1 MSEGNIQISARELL
15 LHIMRTEGYQADRD
29 AFAVI
34 RQIWNEDR
42 PYALQMRKNLN
53 VKIARELKR
62 EMQKGNKD
70 AAQRLDDLNK
80 EVFIFSAQDYFEDFM
95 FALEWNRPPKE
106 RFYMPRRKVLRPLVN
121 ALQDLADDKLD
132 ELFISQPPRTGKALA
147 DDTPVLTRN
156 GWKNHG
162 DLAVG
167 DEVIGLDG
175 EFKKVLAVHP
185 KCRLDVMMEFTSG
198 EKIQCHENHEWVLKD
213 RAFSRLKGPRLL
225 TPKEIEGRAIEQG
238 TPGKRKHR
246 YIFQVPEHKYVVG
259 EEKDL
264 PVDPYTLG
272 VWLGDGTNKSP
283 SICNDAKDHAIIEK
297 IIRNGNEPRWETR
310 HKTTGVMYYGFGFR
324 SALQK
329 YGMCHSRKTSPKH
342 IPSDYLTASVNQRLE
357 LLAGLIDT
365 DGTFRKK
372 ENRYSFTTCE
382 ESLRDTFIE
391 LLATF
396 GWRACVVTYAPVV
409 SSSGVQGRK
418 NTFCIGFNPD
428 CEIPCALERKRNHVF
443 SKKRA
448 VALSKVSRVEPKQG
462 NCITVEGGMY
472 LAGRTMVPTHNST
485 TVMFY
490 LLWNMCRDPERSN
503 LYVSYSD
510 IITNAMY
517 SGLMEII
524 QDSYTYNLGEIFPFL
539 QYPNKANG
547 LTNAKEETIDFARK
561 RRYHTLTCRSL
572 YGTLNGATDCNGLL
586 VSDDLISGIE
596 EAMNRDRMVGAWQKV
611 ANNMLTRAKE
621 KAKVLWVGT
630 RWSLIDPI
638 GLRQDILE
646 NDPRFRDRK
655 YRILNM
661 PALNEKDMSNFEYE
675 YGVGFSTAHFHQ
687 IRAGFERNNDLASWN
702 AQYMQMP
709 IEREGTVFAPDDM
722 RFYNGVLPEDE
733 PDRKF
738 MCVDPAWGG
747 GDFVASPVCYQYG
760 DDVYVVDVVYNNGDK
775 KTTQPEIV
783 YKAKKY
789 DVRAMQIESTKTTAS
804 YKEGVEDLFRADQYR
819 CQITTRFVPASKS
832 KEQKIFD
839 KAPDIREH
847 FVFLEDGKRSKE
859 YQMFMQ
865 NVFSFKITGKN
876 KHDDAPDS
884 LTMASDFAMFGYTN
898 AIQVFKRPF

>member
-1 MSEGNIQISARELL
+1 MSEGNVQISARELL

-53 VKIARELKR
+53 VKIARELKK

-95 FALEWNRPPKE
+95 FALEWNRPPRE
-106 RFYMPRRKVLRPLVN
+106 RFYMPRRKVLRPFVN
-121 ALQDLADDKLD
+121 SLQDIADDRLD
-132 ELFISQPPRTGKALA
+132 ELFLSCPPRIGK
-147 DDTPVLTRN
+147 
-156 GWKNHG
+156 
-162 DLAVG
+162 
-167 DEVIGLDG
+167 
-175 EFKKVLAVHP
+175 
-185 KCRLDVMMEFTSG
+185 S
-198 EKIQCHENHEWVLKD
+198 
-213 RAFSRLKGPRLL
+213 
-225 TPKEIEGRAIEQG
+225 
-238 TPGKRKHR
+238 
-246 YIFQVPEHKYVVG
+246 
-259 EEKDL
+259 
-264 PVDPYTLG
+264 TL
-272 VWLGDGTNKSP
+272 
-283 SICNDAKDHAIIEK
+283 
-297 IIRNGNEPRWETR
+297 
-310 HKTTGVMYYGFGFR
+310 
-324 SALQK
+324 
-329 YGMCHSRKTSPKH
+329 
-342 IPSDYLTASVNQRLE
+342 
-357 LLAGLIDT
+357 
-365 DGTFRKK
+365 
-372 ENRYSFTTCE
+372 
-382 ESLRDTFIE
+382 
-391 LLATF
+391 
-396 GWRACVVTYAPVV
+396 
-409 SSSGVQGRK
+409 
-418 NTFCIGFNPD
+418 
-428 CEIPCALERKRNHVF
+428 
-443 SKKRA
+443 
-448 VALSKVSRVEPKQG
+448 
-462 NCITVEGGMY
+462 
-472 LAGRTMVPTHNST
+472 
-485 TVMFY
+485 VMFY

>member
-1 MSEGNIQISARELL
+1 MSEGNMQISARELL

-53 VKIARELKR
+53 VKIARELKK

-121 ALQDLADDKLD
+121 ALQDLSDNNLD
-132 ELFISQPPRTGKALA
+132 ELFLSMPPRVGK
-147 DDTPVLTRN
+147 
-156 GWKNHG
+156 
-162 DLAVG
+162 
-167 DEVIGLDG
+167 
-175 EFKKVLAVHP
+175 
-185 KCRLDVMMEFTSG
+185 
-198 EKIQCHENHEWVLKD
+198 
-213 RAFSRLKGPRLL
+213 
-225 TPKEIEGRAIEQG
+225 
-238 TPGKRKHR
+238 
-246 YIFQVPEHKYVVG
+246 
-259 EEKDL
+259 
-264 PVDPYTLG
+264 
-272 VWLGDGTNKSP
+272 
-283 SICNDAKDHAIIEK
+283 
-297 IIRNGNEPRWETR
+297 
-310 HKTTGVMYYGFGFR
+310 
-324 SALQK
+324 
-329 YGMCHSRKTSPKH
+329 
-342 IPSDYLTASVNQRLE
+342 
-357 LLAGLIDT
+357 
-365 DGTFRKK
+365 
-372 ENRYSFTTCE
+372 
-382 ESLRDTFIE
+382 
-391 LLATF
+391 
-396 GWRACVVTYAPVV
+396 
-409 SSSGVQGRK
+409 SS
-418 NTFCIGFNPD
+418 
-428 CEIPCALERKRNHVF
+428 
-443 SKKRA
+443 
-448 VALSKVSRVEPKQG
+448 
-462 NCITVEGGMY
+462 M
-472 LAGRTMVPTHNST
+472 
-485 TVMFY
+485 VMFY

-524 QDSYTYNLGEIFPFL
+524 TDSYTYNLGEIFPFL

-789 DVRAMQIESTKTTAS
+789 DIRAMQIESTKTTAS
-804 YKEGVEDLFRADQYR
+804 YKEGVEDLFRADQYK

>member
-1 MSEGNIQISARELL
+1 MSEGNMQISARELL

-53 VKIARELKR
+53 VKIARELKK

-121 ALQDLADDKLD
+121 ALQDLSDNNLD
-132 ELFISQPPRTGKALA
+132 ELFLSMPPRVGK
-147 DDTPVLTRN
+147 
-156 GWKNHG
+156 
-162 DLAVG
+162 
-167 DEVIGLDG
+167 
-175 EFKKVLAVHP
+175 
-185 KCRLDVMMEFTSG
+185 S
-198 EKIQCHENHEWVLKD
+198 
-213 RAFSRLKGPRLL
+213 
-225 TPKEIEGRAIEQG
+225 
-238 TPGKRKHR
+238 
-246 YIFQVPEHKYVVG
+246 
-259 EEKDL
+259 
-264 PVDPYTLG
+264 
-272 VWLGDGTNKSP
+272 
-283 SICNDAKDHAIIEK
+283 
-297 IIRNGNEPRWETR
+297 
-310 HKTTGVMYYGFGFR
+310 
-324 SALQK
+324 
-329 YGMCHSRKTSPKH
+329 
-342 IPSDYLTASVNQRLE
+342 
-357 LLAGLIDT
+357 
-365 DGTFRKK
+365 
-372 ENRYSFTTCE
+372 
-382 ESLRDTFIE
+382 
-391 LLATF
+391 
-396 GWRACVVTYAPVV
+396 
-409 SSSGVQGRK
+409 
-418 NTFCIGFNPD
+418 
-428 CEIPCALERKRNHVF
+428 
-443 SKKRA
+443 
-448 VALSKVSRVEPKQG
+448 
-462 NCITVEGGMY
+462 
-472 LAGRTMVPTHNST
+472 TM
-485 TVMFY
+485 VMFY

-524 QDSYTYNLGEIFPFL
+524 SDSYTYNLGEIFPFL
-539 QYPNKANG
+539 QYPSKSNN
-547 LTNAKEETIDFARK
+547 LTNAKEETIDFGRK

-722 RFYNGVLPEDE
+722 RFYNGVLPDDE

-760 DDVYVVDVVYNNGDK
+760 DDVYVVDVVFNNGDK

-804 YKEGVEDLFRADQYR
+804 YKEGVEDLFKADSYK

>member
-132 ELFISQPPRTGKALA
+132 ELFISQPPRTGK
-147 DDTPVLTRN
+147 
-156 GWKNHG
+156 
-162 DLAVG
+162 
-167 DEVIGLDG
+167 
-175 EFKKVLAVHP
+175 
-185 KCRLDVMMEFTSG
+185 
-198 EKIQCHENHEWVLKD
+198 
-213 RAFSRLKGPRLL
+213 
-225 TPKEIEGRAIEQG
+225 
-238 TPGKRKHR
+238 
-246 YIFQVPEHKYVVG
+246 
-259 EEKDL
+259 
-264 PVDPYTLG
+264 
-272 VWLGDGTNKSP
+272 
-283 SICNDAKDHAIIEK
+283 
-297 IIRNGNEPRWETR
+297 
-310 HKTTGVMYYGFGFR
+310 
-324 SALQK
+324 
-329 YGMCHSRKTSPKH
+329 
-342 IPSDYLTASVNQRLE
+342 
-357 LLAGLIDT
+357 
-365 DGTFRKK
+365 
-372 ENRYSFTTCE
+372 
-382 ESLRDTFIE
+382 
-391 LLATF
+391 
-396 GWRACVVTYAPVV
+396 
-409 SSSGVQGRK
+409 
-418 NTFCIGFNPD
+418 
-428 CEIPCALERKRNHVF
+428 
-443 SKKRA
+443 
-448 VALSKVSRVEPKQG
+448 
-462 NCITVEGGMY
+462 
-472 LAGRTMVPTHNST
+472 ST

-517 SGLMEII
+517 SGRMEII
-524 QDSYTYNLGEIFPFL
+524 TDSYTYNLGEIFPFL

>member
-1 MSEGNIQISARELL
+1 MSEGNMQISARELL

-132 ELFISQPPRTGKALA
+132 ELFISQPPRTGK
-147 DDTPVLTRN
+147 
-156 GWKNHG
+156 
-162 DLAVG
+162 
-167 DEVIGLDG
+167 
-175 EFKKVLAVHP
+175 
-185 KCRLDVMMEFTSG
+185 
-198 EKIQCHENHEWVLKD
+198 
-213 RAFSRLKGPRLL
+213 
-225 TPKEIEGRAIEQG
+225 
-238 TPGKRKHR
+238 
-246 YIFQVPEHKYVVG
+246 
-259 EEKDL
+259 
-264 PVDPYTLG
+264 
-272 VWLGDGTNKSP
+272 
-283 SICNDAKDHAIIEK
+283 
-297 IIRNGNEPRWETR
+297 
-310 HKTTGVMYYGFGFR
+310 
-324 SALQK
+324 
-329 YGMCHSRKTSPKH
+329 
-342 IPSDYLTASVNQRLE
+342 
-357 LLAGLIDT
+357 
-365 DGTFRKK
+365 
-372 ENRYSFTTCE
+372 
-382 ESLRDTFIE
+382 
-391 LLATF
+391 
-396 GWRACVVTYAPVV
+396 
-409 SSSGVQGRK
+409 
-418 NTFCIGFNPD
+418 
-428 CEIPCALERKRNHVF
+428 
-443 SKKRA
+443 
-448 VALSKVSRVEPKQG
+448 
-462 NCITVEGGMY
+462 
-472 LAGRTMVPTHNST
+472 ST

-524 QDSYTYNLGEIFPFL
+524 TDSYTYNLGEIFPFL

>member
-1 MSEGNIQISARELL
+1 MSEGNMQISARELL

-53 VKIARELKR
+53 VKIARELKK

-95 FALEWNRPPKE
+95 FALEWNRPPRE
-106 RFYMPRRKVLRPLVN
+106 RFYMPRRRVLRPLVN
-121 ALQDLADDKLD
+121 ALQDLSDNNLD
-132 ELFISQPPRTGKALA
+132 ELFLSMPPRVGK
-147 DDTPVLTRN
+147 
-156 GWKNHG
+156 
-162 DLAVG
+162 
-167 DEVIGLDG
+167 
-175 EFKKVLAVHP
+175 
-185 KCRLDVMMEFTSG
+185 S
-198 EKIQCHENHEWVLKD
+198 
-213 RAFSRLKGPRLL
+213 
-225 TPKEIEGRAIEQG
+225 
-238 TPGKRKHR
+238 
-246 YIFQVPEHKYVVG
+246 
-259 EEKDL
+259 
-264 PVDPYTLG
+264 
-272 VWLGDGTNKSP
+272 
-283 SICNDAKDHAIIEK
+283 
-297 IIRNGNEPRWETR
+297 
-310 HKTTGVMYYGFGFR
+310 
-324 SALQK
+324 
-329 YGMCHSRKTSPKH
+329 
-342 IPSDYLTASVNQRLE
+342 
-357 LLAGLIDT
+357 
-365 DGTFRKK
+365 
-372 ENRYSFTTCE
+372 
-382 ESLRDTFIE
+382 
-391 LLATF
+391 
-396 GWRACVVTYAPVV
+396 
-409 SSSGVQGRK
+409 
-418 NTFCIGFNPD
+418 
-428 CEIPCALERKRNHVF
+428 
-443 SKKRA
+443 
-448 VALSKVSRVEPKQG
+448 
-462 NCITVEGGMY
+462 
-472 LAGRTMVPTHNST
+472 TM
-485 TVMFY
+485 VMFY

-539 QYPNKANG
+539 QYPSKSNS
-547 LTNAKEETIDFARK
+547 LTNAKEETIDFGRK

-646 NDPRFRDRK
+646 NDPRFRERR
-655 YRILNM
+655 YRILNL

-722 RFYNGVLPEDE
+722 RFYNGVLPDDE

-760 DDVYVVDVVYNNGDK
+760 DDVYVVDVVFNNGDK

-789 DVRAMQIESTKTTAS
+789 DIRAMQIESTKTTAS
-804 YKEGVEDLFRADQYR
+804 YKEGVEDLFRADSYK

>member
-1 MSEGNIQISARELL
+1 MSEGNVQISARELL

-53 VKIARELKR
+53 VKIARELKK

-95 FALEWNRPPKE
+95 FALEWNRPPRE
-106 RFYMPRRKVLRPLVN
+106 RFYMPRRKVLRPFVN
-121 ALQDLADDKLD
+121 SLQDIADDRLD
-132 ELFISQPPRTGKALA
+132 ELFLSCPPRIGK
-147 DDTPVLTRN
+147 
-156 GWKNHG
+156 
-162 DLAVG
+162 
-167 DEVIGLDG
+167 
-175 EFKKVLAVHP
+175 
-185 KCRLDVMMEFTSG
+185 S
-198 EKIQCHENHEWVLKD
+198 
-213 RAFSRLKGPRLL
+213 
-225 TPKEIEGRAIEQG
+225 
-238 TPGKRKHR
+238 
-246 YIFQVPEHKYVVG
+246 
-259 EEKDL
+259 
-264 PVDPYTLG
+264 TL
-272 VWLGDGTNKSP
+272 
-283 SICNDAKDHAIIEK
+283 
-297 IIRNGNEPRWETR
+297 
-310 HKTTGVMYYGFGFR
+310 
-324 SALQK
+324 
-329 YGMCHSRKTSPKH
+329 
-342 IPSDYLTASVNQRLE
+342 
-357 LLAGLIDT
+357 
-365 DGTFRKK
+365 
-372 ENRYSFTTCE
+372 
-382 ESLRDTFIE
+382 
-391 LLATF
+391 
-396 GWRACVVTYAPVV
+396 
-409 SSSGVQGRK
+409 
-418 NTFCIGFNPD
+418 
-428 CEIPCALERKRNHVF
+428 
-443 SKKRA
+443 
-448 VALSKVSRVEPKQG
+448 
-462 NCITVEGGMY
+462 
-472 LAGRTMVPTHNST
+472 
-485 TVMFY
+485 VMFY

-547 LTNAKEETIDFARK
+547 LTNAKEETIDFGRK

>member
-1 MSEGNIQISARELL
+1 MSESNQNVQISARELL

-95 FALEWNRPPKE
+95 FALEWNRPPRE

-132 ELFISQPPRTGKALA
+132 ELFISQPPRTGK
-147 DDTPVLTRN
+147 
-156 GWKNHG
+156 
-162 DLAVG
+162 
-167 DEVIGLDG
+167 
-175 EFKKVLAVHP
+175 
-185 KCRLDVMMEFTSG
+185 
-198 EKIQCHENHEWVLKD
+198 
-213 RAFSRLKGPRLL
+213 
-225 TPKEIEGRAIEQG
+225 
-238 TPGKRKHR
+238 
-246 YIFQVPEHKYVVG
+246 
-259 EEKDL
+259 
-264 PVDPYTLG
+264 
-272 VWLGDGTNKSP
+272 
-283 SICNDAKDHAIIEK
+283 
-297 IIRNGNEPRWETR
+297 
-310 HKTTGVMYYGFGFR
+310 
-324 SALQK
+324 
-329 YGMCHSRKTSPKH
+329 
-342 IPSDYLTASVNQRLE
+342 
-357 LLAGLIDT
+357 
-365 DGTFRKK
+365 
-372 ENRYSFTTCE
+372 
-382 ESLRDTFIE
+382 
-391 LLATF
+391 
-396 GWRACVVTYAPVV
+396 
-409 SSSGVQGRK
+409 
-418 NTFCIGFNPD
+418 
-428 CEIPCALERKRNHVF
+428 
-443 SKKRA
+443 
-448 VALSKVSRVEPKQG
+448 
-462 NCITVEGGMY
+462 
-472 LAGRTMVPTHNST
+472 ST

-539 QYPNKANG
+539 QYPSKSNS
-547 LTNAKEETIDFARK
+547 LTNAKEETIDFGRK

-661 PALNEKDMSNFEYE
+661 PALNDKDMSNFEYE

>member
-1 MSEGNIQISARELL
+1 MSESNQNVQISARELL

-95 FALEWNRPPKE
+95 FALEWNRPPRE

-132 ELFISQPPRTGKALA
+132 ELFLSMPPRVGK
-147 DDTPVLTRN
+147 
-156 GWKNHG
+156 
-162 DLAVG
+162 
-167 DEVIGLDG
+167 
-175 EFKKVLAVHP
+175 
-185 KCRLDVMMEFTSG
+185 
-198 EKIQCHENHEWVLKD
+198 
-213 RAFSRLKGPRLL
+213 
-225 TPKEIEGRAIEQG
+225 
-238 TPGKRKHR
+238 
-246 YIFQVPEHKYVVG
+246 
-259 EEKDL
+259 
-264 PVDPYTLG
+264 
-272 VWLGDGTNKSP
+272 
-283 SICNDAKDHAIIEK
+283 
-297 IIRNGNEPRWETR
+297 
-310 HKTTGVMYYGFGFR
+310 
-324 SALQK
+324 
-329 YGMCHSRKTSPKH
+329 
-342 IPSDYLTASVNQRLE
+342 
-357 LLAGLIDT
+357 
-365 DGTFRKK
+365 
-372 ENRYSFTTCE
+372 
-382 ESLRDTFIE
+382 
-391 LLATF
+391 
-396 GWRACVVTYAPVV
+396 
-409 SSSGVQGRK
+409 
-418 NTFCIGFNPD
+418 
-428 CEIPCALERKRNHVF
+428 
-443 SKKRA
+443 
-448 VALSKVSRVEPKQG
+448 
-462 NCITVEGGMY
+462 
-472 LAGRTMVPTHNST
+472 ST

-661 PALNEKDMSNFEYE
+661 PALNDKDMSNFEYE

-687 IRAGFERNNDLASWN
+687 IRAAFERNNQMSDWN

-709 IEREGTVFAPDDM
+709 IERESTVFAPDDM
-722 RFYNGVLPEDE
+722 RFYNGVLPDDE

>member
-1 MSEGNIQISARELL
+1 MSEGNMQISARELL

-53 VKIARELKR
+53 VKIARELKK

-132 ELFISQPPRTGKALA
+132 ELFLSQPPRTGK
-147 DDTPVLTRN
+147 
-156 GWKNHG
+156 
-162 DLAVG
+162 
-167 DEVIGLDG
+167 
-175 EFKKVLAVHP
+175 
-185 KCRLDVMMEFTSG
+185 
-198 EKIQCHENHEWVLKD
+198 
-213 RAFSRLKGPRLL
+213 
-225 TPKEIEGRAIEQG
+225 
-238 TPGKRKHR
+238 
-246 YIFQVPEHKYVVG
+246 
-259 EEKDL
+259 
-264 PVDPYTLG
+264 
-272 VWLGDGTNKSP
+272 
-283 SICNDAKDHAIIEK
+283 
-297 IIRNGNEPRWETR
+297 
-310 HKTTGVMYYGFGFR
+310 
-324 SALQK
+324 
-329 YGMCHSRKTSPKH
+329 
-342 IPSDYLTASVNQRLE
+342 
-357 LLAGLIDT
+357 
-365 DGTFRKK
+365 
-372 ENRYSFTTCE
+372 
-382 ESLRDTFIE
+382 
-391 LLATF
+391 
-396 GWRACVVTYAPVV
+396 
-409 SSSGVQGRK
+409 
-418 NTFCIGFNPD
+418 
-428 CEIPCALERKRNHVF
+428 
-443 SKKRA
+443 
-448 VALSKVSRVEPKQG
+448 
-462 NCITVEGGMY
+462 
-472 LAGRTMVPTHNST
+472 ST

-539 QYPNKANG
+539 QYPSKSNS
-547 LTNAKEETIDFARK
+547 LTNAKEETIDFGRK

-646 NDPRFRDRK
+646 NDPRFRERR
-655 YRILNM
+655 YRILNL

-722 RFYNGVLPEDE
+722 RFYNGVLPDDE

-775 KTTQPEIV
+775 KNTQPEIV

-789 DVRAMQIESTKTTAS
+789 DIRAMQIESTKTTAS
-804 YKEGVEDLFRADQYR
+804 YKEGVEDLFRADQYK

>member
-1 MSEGNIQISARELL
+1 MSEGNMQISARELL

-53 VKIARELKR
+53 VKIARELKK

-132 ELFISQPPRTGKALA
+132 ELFLSQPPRTGK
-147 DDTPVLTRN
+147 
-156 GWKNHG
+156 
-162 DLAVG
+162 
-167 DEVIGLDG
+167 
-175 EFKKVLAVHP
+175 
-185 KCRLDVMMEFTSG
+185 
-198 EKIQCHENHEWVLKD
+198 
-213 RAFSRLKGPRLL
+213 
-225 TPKEIEGRAIEQG
+225 
-238 TPGKRKHR
+238 
-246 YIFQVPEHKYVVG
+246 
-259 EEKDL
+259 
-264 PVDPYTLG
+264 
-272 VWLGDGTNKSP
+272 
-283 SICNDAKDHAIIEK
+283 
-297 IIRNGNEPRWETR
+297 
-310 HKTTGVMYYGFGFR
+310 
-324 SALQK
+324 
-329 YGMCHSRKTSPKH
+329 
-342 IPSDYLTASVNQRLE
+342 
-357 LLAGLIDT
+357 
-365 DGTFRKK
+365 
-372 ENRYSFTTCE
+372 
-382 ESLRDTFIE
+382 
-391 LLATF
+391 
-396 GWRACVVTYAPVV
+396 
-409 SSSGVQGRK
+409 
-418 NTFCIGFNPD
+418 
-428 CEIPCALERKRNHVF
+428 
-443 SKKRA
+443 
-448 VALSKVSRVEPKQG
+448 
-462 NCITVEGGMY
+462 
-472 LAGRTMVPTHNST
+472 ST

-524 QDSYTYNLGEIFPFL
+524 TDSYTYNLGEIFPFL
-539 QYPNKANG
+539 QYPSKSNN
-547 LTNAKEETIDFARK
+547 LTNAKEETIDFGRK

-655 YRILNM
+655 YRILNL

-722 RFYNGVLPEDE
+722 RFYNGVLPDDE

-760 DDVYVVDVVYNNGDK
+760 DDVYVVDVVFNNGDK

-789 DVRAMQIESTKTTAS
+789 DIRAMQIESTKTTAS
-804 YKEGVEDLFRADQYR
+804 YKEGVEDLFRADQYK

>member
-1 MSEGNIQISARELL
+1 MSEGNMQISARELL

-53 VKIARELKR
+53 VKIARELKK

-121 ALQDLADDKLD
+121 ALQDLSDNNLD
-132 ELFISQPPRTGKALA
+132 ELFLSMPPRVGK
-147 DDTPVLTRN
+147 
-156 GWKNHG
+156 
-162 DLAVG
+162 
-167 DEVIGLDG
+167 
-175 EFKKVLAVHP
+175 
-185 KCRLDVMMEFTSG
+185 S
-198 EKIQCHENHEWVLKD
+198 
-213 RAFSRLKGPRLL
+213 
-225 TPKEIEGRAIEQG
+225 
-238 TPGKRKHR
+238 
-246 YIFQVPEHKYVVG
+246 
-259 EEKDL
+259 
-264 PVDPYTLG
+264 
-272 VWLGDGTNKSP
+272 
-283 SICNDAKDHAIIEK
+283 
-297 IIRNGNEPRWETR
+297 
-310 HKTTGVMYYGFGFR
+310 
-324 SALQK
+324 
-329 YGMCHSRKTSPKH
+329 
-342 IPSDYLTASVNQRLE
+342 
-357 LLAGLIDT
+357 
-365 DGTFRKK
+365 
-372 ENRYSFTTCE
+372 
-382 ESLRDTFIE
+382 
-391 LLATF
+391 
-396 GWRACVVTYAPVV
+396 
-409 SSSGVQGRK
+409 
-418 NTFCIGFNPD
+418 
-428 CEIPCALERKRNHVF
+428 
-443 SKKRA
+443 
-448 VALSKVSRVEPKQG
+448 
-462 NCITVEGGMY
+462 
-472 LAGRTMVPTHNST
+472 TM
-485 TVMFY
+485 VMFY

-539 QYPNKANG
+539 QYPSKSNS
-547 LTNAKEETIDFARK
+547 LTNAKEETIDFGRK

-646 NDPRFRDRK
+646 NDPRFRERR
-655 YRILNM
+655 YRILNL

-722 RFYNGVLPEDE
+722 RFYNGVLPDDE

-760 DDVYVVDVVYNNGDK
+760 DDVYVVDVVFNNGDK

-789 DVRAMQIESTKTTAS
+789 DIRAMQIESTKTTAS
-804 YKEGVEDLFRADQYR
+804 YKEGVEDLFRVDQYK